1 MTDKESP
8 QSVIDAYKKRQKMM
22 PILIRGLAI
31 LLAVVG
37 VIILVVWFTSGSN
50 GPKISLFA
58 SATPTATNTATPTPV
73 TPTSTPTYTA
83 TVTDTPVPT
92 DTPTPSGPFEYT
104 VQEDDNC
111 WSISQQFEV
120 DLVVLLALNNFGSGC
135 PINPGDKIL
144 IPAPG
149 QELPTETPIPT
160 DLPRGT
166 KIPYIVKSGD
176 TLDVIAS
183 RFNTTVEDILL
194 QNDLEDANQIY
205 AGQELTIRVYLVTP
219 TQTTAPTST
228 SAVTATT
235 QSETTVT
242 PTP

>member
-31 LLAVVG
+31 LLVVVG
-37 VIILVVWFTSGSN
+37 VIILVVWFTGSD

-73 TPTSTPTYTA
+73 TPTMTPTFTS
-83 TVTDTPVPT
+83 TVTNTPT
-92 DTPTPSGPFEYT
+92 MTNTPTPSGPFEYT
-104 VQEDDNC
+104 IQENDNC
-111 WSISQQFEV
+111 WGISQQFEV

-160 DLPRGT
+160 DVAKGT
-166 KIPYIVKSGD
+166 KITYIVKSGD

-183 RFNTTVEDILL
+183 RFNSTVEDILL
-194 QNDLEDANQIY
+194 QNELEDANQIF
-205 AGQELTIRVYLVTP
+205 AGQELIVRVYLVTP
-219 TQTTAPTST
+219 TITTAPTST
-228 SAVTATT
+228 SAATAAAPDTTATPA
-235 QSETTVT
+235 Q
-242 PTP
+242 

>member
-31 LLAVVG
+31 LLVVVG
-37 VIILVVWFTSGSN
+37 VIILVVWFTGSD

-73 TPTSTPTYTA
+73 TPTMTPTFTS
-83 TVTDTPVPT
+83 TVTNTPT
-92 DTPTPSGPFEYT
+92 MTNTPTPSGPFEYT
-104 VQEDDNC
+104 IQENDNC
-111 WSISQQFEV
+111 WGISQQFEV

-166 KIPYIVKSGD
+166 EITYIVKSGD

-183 RFNTTVEDILL
+183 RFNSTVEDILL
-194 QNDLEDANQIY
+194 QNELEDANQIF
-205 AGQELTIRVYLVTP
+205 AGQELIVRVYLVTP
-219 TQTTAPTST
+219 TVTTAPTST
-228 SAVTATT
+228 SAAT
-235 QSETTVT
+235 SAAPAATVT
-242 PTP
+242 PAQ

>member
-31 LLAVVG
+31 LLVVVG
-37 VIILVVWFTSGSN
+37 VIILVVWFTSSD
-50 GPKISLFA
+50 GPKLSIFA

-73 TPTSTPTYTA
+73 TPTSTPTLTS
-83 TVTDTPVPT
+83 TVTNTPT
-92 DTPTPSGPFEYT
+92 MTNTPTPSGPFEYT

-111 WSISQQFEV
+111 WGISQQFEV
-120 DLVVLLALNNFGSGC
+120 DLVVLLALNNFGSTC

-166 KIPYIVKSGD
+166 KITYVVKSGE

-183 RFNTTVEDILL
+183 RFNTTVEDIML
-194 QNDLEDANQIY
+194 QNELENANEIF
-205 AGQELTIRVYLVTP
+205 AGQELIVRVYLVTP
-219 TQTTAPTST
+219 TLTTAPTST

-235 QSETTVT
+235 SPNTTTT
-242 PTP
+242 PAQ

>member
-31 LLAVVG
+31 LLVVVG
-37 VIILVVWFTSGSN
+37 VIILVVWFTGSD

-73 TPTSTPTYTA
+73 TPTNTPTFTS
-83 TVTDTPVPT
+83 TVTNTPT
-92 DTPTPSGPFEYT
+92 MTNTPTPSGPFEYT
-104 VQEDDNC
+104 IQENDNC
-111 WSISQQFEV
+111 WGIAQQFEV

-166 KIPYIVKSGD
+166 EITYIVKSGD

-183 RFNTTVEDILL
+183 RFNSTIEDILL
-194 QNDLEDANQIY
+194 QNELEDANQIF
-205 AGQELTIRVYLVTP
+205 AGQELIVRVYLVTP
-219 TQTTAPTST
+219 TVTTAPTST
-228 SAVTATT
+228 SAAT
-235 QSETTVT
+235 SAAPATTVT
-242 PTP
+242 PAQ